1 MENFFESKTESRNT
15 NSTNLDTM
23 TSLEI
28 VRLMN
33 EEDKSVASCVGK
45 SLEDIARLIEETSKA
60 LKNSGRLIYI
70 GAGTSG
76 RLGVLDA
83 SECPPTFSVGYEKV
97 LGLIAG
103 GNSAMFKAVEN
114 SEDSELDVV
123 NDLKKIGLN
132 KNDILVGITASG
144 RTPYV
149 ISGIKYAKSLGVKTG
164 SIACNK
170 DAKVSK
176 VANFPIEVEVGAE
189 VLTGSTRLKAG
200 TVDYRV
206 ENPSDRKL
214 KKTGNNLKL
223 ELIENSDIVKY
234 FASKKKNQKI
244 IGFAAETDEL
254 IKNAKAKLE
263 KKKLDYI
270 IANDLTK
277 WGAGFNVD
285 TNIASIISK
294 DNIEDL
300 GIMPKD
306 ELANKILDLLR

>member
-15 NSTNLDTM
+15 NSANLDTM

-33 EEDKSVASCVGK
+33 EEDKSVADCVEN
-45 SLEDIARLIEETSKA
+45 SLEDIARLIEETA
-60 LKNSGRLIYI
+60 RVLKNSGRLIYI

-123 NDLKKIGLN
+123 NDLKKIDLN

-176 VANFPIEVEVGAE
+176 VSDFPIEVEVGAE

-200 TVDYRV
+200 TATKMVLNMITTASMVLVGKTYKNYMVDLKAS
-206 ENPSDRKL
+206 NNKL
-214 KKTGNNLKL
+214 KLRAENIVIDVTGITRKEAEKALKSCDWDVKL
-223 ELIENSDIVKY
+223 SIYSILTGKDFEESRKDLDNSD
-234 FASKKKNQKI
+234 
-244 IGFAAETDEL
+244 GFL
-254 IKNAKAKLE
+254 RKALE
-263 KKKLDYI
+263 EVR
-270 IANDLTK
+270 N
-277 WGAGFNVD
+277 
-285 TNIASIISK
+285 
-294 DNIEDL
+294 
-300 GIMPKD
+300 
-306 ELANKILDLLR
+306 

>member
-1 MENFFESKTESRNT
+1 
-15 NSTNLDTM
+15 M

-33 EEDKSVASCVGK
+33 EEDKSVADCVEN
-45 SLEDIARLIEETSKA
+45 SLEDIARLIEETA
-60 LKNSGRLIYI
+60 RVLKNSGRLIYI

-176 VANFPIEVEVGAE
+176 VADFPIEVEVGAE
-189 VLTGSTRLKAG
+189 ILTGSTRLKAG
-200 TVDYRV
+200 TATKMVLNMITTASMVLVGKTYKNYMVDLKAS
-206 ENPSDRKL
+206 NNKL
-214 KKTGNNLKL
+214 KLRAENIVIDVTGITRKEAEKALKSCDWDVKL
-223 ELIENSDIVKY
+223 SIYSILTGKDFEESRKDLDNSD
-234 FASKKKNQKI
+234 
-244 IGFAAETDEL
+244 GFL
-254 IKNAKAKLE
+254 RKALE
-263 KKKLDYI
+263 EVR
-270 IANDLTK
+270 N
-277 WGAGFNVD
+277 
-285 TNIASIISK
+285 
-294 DNIEDL
+294 
-300 GIMPKD
+300 
-306 ELANKILDLLR
+306 

>member
-15 NSTNLDTM
+15 NSANLDTM

-33 EEDKSVASCVGK
+33 EEDKSVASCVEN
-45 SLEDIARLIEETSKA
+45 SLEDIARLIEETARA

-123 NDLKKIGLN
+123 NDLKKIDLN

-176 VANFPIEVEVGAE
+176 VADFPIEVEVGAE
-189 VLTGSTRLKAG
+189 ILTGSTRLKAG
-200 TVDYRV
+200 TATKMVLNMITTASMVLVGKTYKNYMVDLKAS
-206 ENPSDRKL
+206 NNKL
-214 KKTGNNLKL
+214 KLRAENIVIDVTGITRKEAEKALKSCDWDVKL
-223 ELIENSDIVKY
+223 SIYSILTGKDFEESRKDLDNSD
-234 FASKKKNQKI
+234 
-244 IGFAAETDEL
+244 GFL
-254 IKNAKAKLE
+254 RKALE
-263 KKKLDYI
+263 EVR
-270 IANDLTK
+270 N
-277 WGAGFNVD
+277 
-285 TNIASIISK
+285 
-294 DNIEDL
+294 
-300 GIMPKD
+300 
-306 ELANKILDLLR
+306 

>member
-1 MENFFESKTESRNT
+1 
-15 NSTNLDTM
+15 M

-33 EEDKSVASCVGK
+33 EEDKSVADCVEN
-45 SLEDIARLIEETSKA
+45 SLEDIARLIEETA
-60 LKNSGRLIYI
+60 RVLKNSGRLIYI

-97 LGLIAG
+97 IGLIAG

-132 KNDILVGITASG
+132 KKDILVGITASG

-176 VANFPIEVEVGAE
+176 VADFPIEVEVGAE
-189 VLTGSTRLKAG
+189 ILTGSTRLKAG
-200 TVDYRV
+200 TATKMVLNMITTASMVLVGKTYKNYMVDLKAS
-206 ENPSDRKL
+206 NNKL
-214 KKTGNNLKL
+214 KLRAENIVIDVTGITRKEAEKALKSCDWDVKL
-223 ELIENSDIVKY
+223 SIYSILTGKDFEESRKDLDNSD
-234 FASKKKNQKI
+234 
-244 IGFAAETDEL
+244 GFL
-254 IKNAKAKLE
+254 RKALE
-263 KKKLDYI
+263 EVR
-270 IANDLTK
+270 N
-277 WGAGFNVD
+277 
-285 TNIASIISK
+285 
-294 DNIEDL
+294 
-300 GIMPKD
+300 
-306 ELANKILDLLR
+306 

>member
-15 NSTNLDTM
+15 NSANLDTM

-33 EEDKSVASCVGK
+33 EEDKSVADCVEN
-45 SLEDIARLIEETSKA
+45 SLEDIARLIEETA
-60 LKNSGRLIYI
+60 RVLKNSGRLIYI

-123 NDLKKIGLN
+123 NDLKKIDLN

-176 VANFPIEVEVGAE
+176 VADFPIEVEVGAE

-200 TVDYRV
+200 TATKMVLNMITTASMVLVGKTYKNYMVDLKAS
-206 ENPSDRKL
+206 NNKL
-214 KKTGNNLKL
+214 KLRAENIVIDVTGITRKEAEKALKSCDWDVKL
-223 ELIENSDIVKY
+223 SIYSILTGKDFEESRKDLDNSD
-234 FASKKKNQKI
+234 
-244 IGFAAETDEL
+244 GFL
-254 IKNAKAKLE
+254 RKALE
-263 KKKLDYI
+263 EVR
-270 IANDLTK
+270 N
-277 WGAGFNVD
+277 
-285 TNIASIISK
+285 
-294 DNIEDL
+294 
-300 GIMPKD
+300 
-306 ELANKILDLLR
+306 

>member
-15 NSTNLDTM
+15 NSANLDTM

-33 EEDKSVASCVGK
+33 EEDKSVADCVEN
-45 SLEDIARLIEETSKA
+45 SLEDIARLIEETA
-60 LKNSGRLIYI
+60 RVLKNSGRLIYI

-176 VANFPIEVEVGAE
+176 VADFPIEVEVGAE

-200 TVDYRV
+200 TATKMVLNMITTASMVLVGKTYKNYMVDLKAS
-206 ENPSDRKL
+206 NNKL
-214 KKTGNNLKL
+214 KLRAENIVIDVTGITRKEAEKALKSCDWDVKL
-223 ELIENSDIVKY
+223 SIYSILTGKDFEESRKDLDNSD
-234 FASKKKNQKI
+234 
-244 IGFAAETDEL
+244 GFL
-254 IKNAKAKLE
+254 RKALE
-263 KKKLDYI
+263 EVR
-270 IANDLTK
+270 N
-277 WGAGFNVD
+277 
-285 TNIASIISK
+285 
-294 DNIEDL
+294 
-300 GIMPKD
+300 
-306 ELANKILDLLR
+306 

>member
-15 NSTNLDTM
+15 NSANLDTM

-33 EEDKSVASCVGK
+33 EEDKSVADCVEN
-45 SLEDIARLIEETSKA
+45 SLEDIARLIEETA
-60 LKNSGRLIYI
+60 RVLKNSGRLIYI

-83 SECPPTFSVGYEKV
+83 SECPPTFSVGYGKV

-123 NDLKKIGLN
+123 NDLKKIDLN

-176 VANFPIEVEVGAE
+176 VADFPIEVEVGAE

-200 TVDYRV
+200 TATKMVLNMITTASMVLVGKTYKNYMVDLKAS
-206 ENPSDRKL
+206 NNKL
-214 KKTGNNLKL
+214 KLRAENIVIDVTGITRKEAEKALKSCDWDVKL
-223 ELIENSDIVKY
+223 SIYSILTGKDFEESRKDLDNSD
-234 FASKKKNQKI
+234 
-244 IGFAAETDEL
+244 GFL
-254 IKNAKAKLE
+254 RKALE
-263 KKKLDYI
+263 EVR
-270 IANDLTK
+270 N
-277 WGAGFNVD
+277 
-285 TNIASIISK
+285 
-294 DNIEDL
+294 
-300 GIMPKD
+300 
-306 ELANKILDLLR
+306 

>member
-1 MENFFESKTESRNT
+1 MIVMENFFESKTESRNT

-28 VRLMN
+28 VKLMN
-33 EEDKSVASCVGK
+33 EEDKSVASCVEK

-60 LKNSGRLIYI
+60 LKNAGRLIYI

-97 LGLIAG
+97 IGLIAG

-132 KNDILVGITASG
+132 KKDILVGITASG

-176 VANFPIEVEVGAE
+176 VADFPIEVEVGAE
-189 VLTGSTRLKAG
+189 ILTGSTRLKAG
-200 TVDYRV
+200 TATKMVLNMITTASMVLVGKTYKNYMVDLKAS
-206 ENPSDRKL
+206 NNKL
-214 KKTGNNLKL
+214 KLRAENIVIDVTGITRKEAEKALKSCDWDVKL
-223 ELIENSDIVKY
+223 SIYSILTGKDFEESRKDLDNSD
-234 FASKKKNQKI
+234 
-244 IGFAAETDEL
+244 GFL
-254 IKNAKAKLE
+254 RKALE
-263 KKKLDYI
+263 EVR
-270 IANDLTK
+270 N
-277 WGAGFNVD
+277 
-285 TNIASIISK
+285 
-294 DNIEDL
+294 
-300 GIMPKD
+300 
-306 ELANKILDLLR
+306 

>member
-1 MENFFESKTESRNT
+1 MENFFESKTESRNA
-15 NSTNLDTM
+15 NSANLDTM

-33 EEDKSVASCVGK
+33 EEDKSVADCVEN
-45 SLEDIARLIEETSKA
+45 SLEDIARLIEETARA
-60 LKNSGRLIYI
+60 LKNAGRLIYI

-123 NDLKKIGLN
+123 NDLKKIDLN

-176 VANFPIEVEVGAE
+176 VADFPIEVEVGAE

-200 TVDYRV
+200 TATKMVLNMITTASMVLVGKTYKNYMVDLKAS
-206 ENPSDRKL
+206 NNKL
-214 KKTGNNLKL
+214 KLRAENIVIDVTGITRKEAEKALKSCDWDVKL
-223 ELIENSDIVKY
+223 SIYSILTGKDFEESRKDLDNSD
-234 FASKKKNQKI
+234 
-244 IGFAAETDEL
+244 GFL
-254 IKNAKAKLE
+254 RKALE
-263 KKKLDYI
+263 EVR
-270 IANDLTK
+270 N
-277 WGAGFNVD
+277 
-285 TNIASIISK
+285 
-294 DNIEDL
+294 
-300 GIMPKD
+300 
-306 ELANKILDLLR
+306 

>member
-1 MENFFESKTESRNT
+1 MENFFESKTESRNA
-15 NSTNLDTM
+15 NSANLDTM

-33 EEDKSVASCVGK
+33 EEDKSVADCVEN
-45 SLEDIARLIEETSKA
+45 SLEDIARLIEETA
-60 LKNSGRLIYI
+60 RVLKNSGRLIYI

-123 NDLKKIGLN
+123 NDLKKIDLN

-176 VANFPIEVEVGAE
+176 VADFPIEVEVGAE

-200 TVDYRV
+200 TATKMVLNMITTASMVLVGKTYKNYMVDLKAS
-206 ENPSDRKL
+206 NNKL
-214 KKTGNNLKL
+214 KLRAENIVIDVTGITRKEAEKALKSCDWDVKL
-223 ELIENSDIVKY
+223 SIYSILTGKDFEESRKDLDNSD
-234 FASKKKNQKI
+234 
-244 IGFAAETDEL
+244 GFL
-254 IKNAKAKLE
+254 RKALE
-263 KKKLDYI
+263 EVR
-270 IANDLTK
+270 N
-277 WGAGFNVD
+277 
-285 TNIASIISK
+285 
-294 DNIEDL
+294 
-300 GIMPKD
+300 
-306 ELANKILDLLR
+306 

>member
-28 VRLMN
+28 VKLMN
-33 EEDKSVASCVGK
+33 EEDKSVASCVEK

-60 LKNSGRLIYI
+60 LKNAGRLIYI

-97 LGLIAG
+97 IGLIAG

-132 KNDILVGITASG
+132 KKDILVGITASG

-176 VANFPIEVEVGAE
+176 VADFPIEVEVGAE
-189 VLTGSTRLKAG
+189 ILTGSTRLKAG
-200 TVDYRV
+200 TATKMVLNMITTASMVLVGKTYKNYMVDLKAS
-206 ENPSDRKL
+206 NNKL
-214 KKTGNNLKL
+214 KLRAENIVIDVTGITRKEAEKALKSCDWDVKL
-223 ELIENSDIVKY
+223 SIYSILTGKDFEESRKDLDNSD
-234 FASKKKNQKI
+234 
-244 IGFAAETDEL
+244 GFL
-254 IKNAKAKLE
+254 RKALE
-263 KKKLDYI
+263 E
-270 IANDLTK
+270 
-277 WGAGFNVD
+277 V
-285 TNIASIISK
+285 TN
-294 DNIEDL
+294 
-300 GIMPKD
+300 
-306 ELANKILDLLR
+306 

>member
-15 NSTNLDTM
+15 NSANLDTM

-33 EEDKSVASCVGK
+33 EEDKSVADCVEN
-45 SLEDIARLIEETSKA
+45 SLEDIARLIEETARA
-60 LKNSGRLIYI
+60 LKNAGRLIYI

-97 LGLIAG
+97 IGLIAG

-123 NDLKKIGLN
+123 NDLKKIDLN

-176 VANFPIEVEVGAE
+176 VADFPIEVEVGAE

-200 TVDYRV
+200 TATKMVLNMITTASMVLVGKTYRNYMVDLKAS
-206 ENPSDRKL
+206 NNKL
-214 KKTGNNLKL
+214 KLRAENIVIDVTGITRKEAEKALKSCDWDVKL
-223 ELIENSDIVKY
+223 SIYSILTGKDFEESRKDLDNSD
-234 FASKKKNQKI
+234 
-244 IGFAAETDEL
+244 GFL
-254 IKNAKAKLE
+254 RKALE
-263 KKKLDYI
+263 EVR
-270 IANDLTK
+270 N
-277 WGAGFNVD
+277 
-285 TNIASIISK
+285 
-294 DNIEDL
+294 
-300 GIMPKD
+300 
-306 ELANKILDLLR
+306 

>member
-1 MENFFESKTESRNT
+1 MENFFESKTESRNA
-15 NSTNLDTM
+15 NSANLDTM

-33 EEDKSVASCVGK
+33 EEDKSVADCVEN
-45 SLEDIARLIEETSKA
+45 SLEDIARLIEETARA
-60 LKNSGRLIYI
+60 LKNAGRLIYI

-97 LGLIAG
+97 IGLIAG

-123 NDLKKIGLN
+123 NDLKKIDLN

-176 VANFPIEVEVGAE
+176 VADFPIEVEVGAE
-189 VLTGSTRLKAG
+189 ILTGSTRLKAG
-200 TVDYRV
+200 TATKMVLNMITTASMVLVGKTYKNYMVDLKAS
-206 ENPSDRKL
+206 NNKL
-214 KKTGNNLKL
+214 KLRAENIVIDVTGITRKEAEKALKSCDWDVKL
-223 ELIENSDIVKY
+223 SIYSILTGKDFEESRKDLDNSD
-234 FASKKKNQKI
+234 
-244 IGFAAETDEL
+244 GFL
-254 IKNAKAKLE
+254 RKALE
-263 KKKLDYI
+263 E
-270 IANDLTK
+270 
-277 WGAGFNVD
+277 V
-285 TNIASIISK
+285 TN
-294 DNIEDL
+294 
-300 GIMPKD
+300 
-306 ELANKILDLLR
+306 

>member
-1 MENFFESKTESRNT
+1 
-15 NSTNLDTM
+15 M

-33 EEDKSVASCVGK
+33 EEDKSVADCVEN
-45 SLEDIARLIEETSKA
+45 SLEDIARLIEETA
-60 LKNSGRLIYI
+60 RVLKNSGRLIYI

-176 VANFPIEVEVGAE
+176 VADFPIEVEVGAE

-200 TVDYRV
+200 TATKMVLNMITTASMVLVGKTYKNYMVDLKAS
-206 ENPSDRKL
+206 NNKL
-214 KKTGNNLKL
+214 KLRAENIVIDVTGITRKEAEKALKSCDWDVKLSIYSILTGKDFEESRKDLDKSDGFLRKAL
-223 ELIENSDIVKY
+223 EEVRN
-234 FASKKKNQKI
+234 
-244 IGFAAETDEL
+244 
-254 IKNAKAKLE
+254 
-263 KKKLDYI
+263 
-270 IANDLTK
+270 
-277 WGAGFNVD
+277 
-285 TNIASIISK
+285 
-294 DNIEDL
+294 
-300 GIMPKD
+300 
-306 ELANKILDLLR
+306 

>member
-15 NSTNLDTM
+15 NSANLDTM

-33 EEDKSVASCVGK
+33 EEDKSVASCVEN
-45 SLEDIARLIEETSKA
+45 SLEDIARLIEETARA
-60 LKNSGRLIYI
+60 LKNFGRLIYI

-103 GNSAMFKAVEN
+103 GNSAMFRAVEN

-176 VANFPIEVEVGAE
+176 IADFPIEVEVGAE
-189 VLTGSTRLKAG
+189 ILTGSTRLKAG
-200 TVDYRV
+200 TATKMVLNMITTASMVLVGKTYKNYMVDLKAS
-206 ENPSDRKL
+206 NNKL
-214 KKTGNNLKL
+214 KLRAENIVIDVTGITRKEAEKALKSCDWDVKL
-223 ELIENSDIVKY
+223 SIYSILTGKDFEESRKDLDNSD
-234 FASKKKNQKI
+234 
-244 IGFAAETDEL
+244 GFL
-254 IKNAKAKLE
+254 RKALE
-263 KKKLDYI
+263 EVR
-270 IANDLTK
+270 N
-277 WGAGFNVD
+277 
-285 TNIASIISK
+285 
-294 DNIEDL
+294 
-300 GIMPKD
+300 
-306 ELANKILDLLR
+306 

>member
-1 MENFFESKTESRNT
+1 MENFFESKTESRNA
-15 NSTNLDTM
+15 NSANLDTM

-33 EEDKSVASCVGK
+33 EEDKSVADCVEN
-45 SLEDIARLIEETSKA
+45 SLEDIARLIEETA
-60 LKNSGRLIYI
+60 RVLKNSGRLIYI

-123 NDLKKIGLN
+123 NDLKKIDLN

-176 VANFPIEVEVGAE
+176 VSDFPIEVEVGAE

-200 TVDYRV
+200 TATKMVLNMITTASMVLVGKTYKNYMVDLKAS
-206 ENPSDRKL
+206 NNKL
-214 KKTGNNLKL
+214 KLRAENIVIDVTGITRKEAEKALKSCDWDVKLSIYSILTGKDFEESRKDLDKSDGFLRKAL
-223 ELIENSDIVKY
+223 EEVRN
-234 FASKKKNQKI
+234 
-244 IGFAAETDEL
+244 
-254 IKNAKAKLE
+254 
-263 KKKLDYI
+263 
-270 IANDLTK
+270 
-277 WGAGFNVD
+277 
-285 TNIASIISK
+285 
-294 DNIEDL
+294 
-300 GIMPKD
+300 
-306 ELANKILDLLR
+306 

>member
-1 MENFFESKTESRNT
+1 MENFFESKTESRNA
-15 NSTNLDTM
+15 NSANLDTM

-33 EEDKSVASCVGK
+33 EEDKSVADCVEN
-45 SLEDIARLIEETSKA
+45 SLEDIARLIEETA
-60 LKNSGRLIYI
+60 RVLKNSGRLIYI

-97 LGLIAG
+97 IGLIAG

-132 KNDILVGITASG
+132 KKDILVGITASG

-176 VANFPIEVEVGAE
+176 VADFPIEVEVGAE
-189 VLTGSTRLKAG
+189 ILTGSTRLKAG
-200 TVDYRV
+200 TATKMVLNMITTASMVLVGKTYKNYMVDLKAS
-206 ENPSDRKL
+206 NNKL
-214 KKTGNNLKL
+214 KLRAENIVIDVTGITRKEAEKALKSCDWDVKL
-223 ELIENSDIVKY
+223 SIYSILTGKDFEESRKDLDNSD
-234 FASKKKNQKI
+234 
-244 IGFAAETDEL
+244 GFL
-254 IKNAKAKLE
+254 RKALE
-263 KKKLDYI
+263 EVR
-270 IANDLTK
+270 N
-277 WGAGFNVD
+277 
-285 TNIASIISK
+285 
-294 DNIEDL
+294 
-300 GIMPKD
+300 
-306 ELANKILDLLR
+306 

>member
-1 MENFFESKTESRNT
+1 MENFFESKTESRNA
-15 NSTNLDTM
+15 NSANLDTM

-33 EEDKSVASCVGK
+33 EEDKSVADCVEN
-45 SLEDIARLIEETSKA
+45 SLEDIARLIEETA
-60 LKNSGRLIYI
+60 RVLKNSGRLIYI

-176 VANFPIEVEVGAE
+176 VADFPIEVEVGAE
-189 VLTGSTRLKAG
+189 ILTGSTRLKAG
-200 TVDYRV
+200 TATKMVLNMITTASMVLVGKTYKNYMVDLKAS
-206 ENPSDRKL
+206 NNKL
-214 KKTGNNLKL
+214 KLRAENIVIDVTGITRKEAEKALKSCDWDVKL
-223 ELIENSDIVKY
+223 SIYSILTGKDFEESRKDLDNSD
-234 FASKKKNQKI
+234 
-244 IGFAAETDEL
+244 GFL
-254 IKNAKAKLE
+254 RKALE
-263 KKKLDYI
+263 EVR
-270 IANDLTK
+270 N
-277 WGAGFNVD
+277 
-285 TNIASIISK
+285 
-294 DNIEDL
+294 
-300 GIMPKD
+300 
-306 ELANKILDLLR
+306 

>member
-15 NSTNLDTM
+15 NSANLDTM

-33 EEDKSVASCVGK
+33 EEDKSVADCVEN
-45 SLEDIARLIEETSKA
+45 SLEDIARLIEETA
-60 LKNSGRLIYI
+60 RVLKNSGRLIYI

-123 NDLKKIGLN
+123 NDLKKIDLN

-176 VANFPIEVEVGAE
+176 VADFPIEVEVGAE

-200 TVDYRV
+200 TATKMVLNMITTASMVLVGKTYKNYMVDLKAS
-206 ENPSDRKL
+206 NNKL
-214 KKTGNNLKL
+214 KLRAENIVIDVTGITRKEAEKALKSCDWDVKLSIYSILTGKDFEESRKDLDKSDGFLRKAL
-223 ELIENSDIVKY
+223 EEVRN
-234 FASKKKNQKI
+234 
-244 IGFAAETDEL
+244 
-254 IKNAKAKLE
+254 
-263 KKKLDYI
+263 
-270 IANDLTK
+270 
-277 WGAGFNVD
+277 
-285 TNIASIISK
+285 
-294 DNIEDL
+294 
-300 GIMPKD
+300 
-306 ELANKILDLLR
+306 

>member
-15 NSTNLDTM
+15 NSANLDTM

-33 EEDKSVASCVGK
+33 EEDKSVASCVEN
-45 SLEDIARLIEETSKA
+45 SLEDIARLIDKTSKA
-60 LKNSGRLIYI
+60 LKNAGRLIYI

-176 VANFPIEVEVGAE
+176 VADFPIEVEVGAE
-189 VLTGSTRLKAG
+189 ILTGSTRLKAG
-200 TVDYRV
+200 TATKMVLNMITTASMVLVGKTYKNYMVDLKAS
-206 ENPSDRKL
+206 NNKL
-214 KKTGNNLKL
+214 KLRAENIVIDVTGITRKEAEKALKSCDWDVKL
-223 ELIENSDIVKY
+223 SIYSILTGKDFEESRKDLDNSD
-234 FASKKKNQKI
+234 
-244 IGFAAETDEL
+244 GFL
-254 IKNAKAKLE
+254 RKALE
-263 KKKLDYI
+263 E
-270 IANDLTK
+270 
-277 WGAGFNVD
+277 V
-285 TNIASIISK
+285 TN
-294 DNIEDL
+294 
-300 GIMPKD
+300 
-306 ELANKILDLLR
+306 

>member
-15 NSTNLDTM
+15 NSANLDTM

-33 EEDKSVASCVGK
+33 EEDKSVADCVEN
-45 SLEDIARLIEETSKA
+45 SLEDIARLIEETA
-60 LKNSGRLIYI
+60 RVLKNSGRLIYI

-83 SECPPTFSVGYEKV
+83 SECPPTFSVGYEKI

-123 NDLKKIGLN
+123 NDLKKIDLN

-176 VANFPIEVEVGAE
+176 VSDFPIEVEVGAE

-200 TVDYRV
+200 TATKMVLNMITTASMVLVGKTYKNYMVDLKAS
-206 ENPSDRKL
+206 NNKL
-214 KKTGNNLKL
+214 KLRAENIVIDVTGITRKEAEKALKSCDWDVKL
-223 ELIENSDIVKY
+223 SIYSILTGKDFEESRKDLDNSD
-234 FASKKKNQKI
+234 
-244 IGFAAETDEL
+244 GFL
-254 IKNAKAKLE
+254 RKALE
-263 KKKLDYI
+263 EVR
-270 IANDLTK
+270 N
-277 WGAGFNVD
+277 
-285 TNIASIISK
+285 
-294 DNIEDL
+294 
-300 GIMPKD
+300 
-306 ELANKILDLLR
+306 